1 MKTKLSDNINPPLV
15 SICVPAYN
23 CGKYIGETLS
33 CLCSQTYTNIEI
45 IVVNDGATDETL
57 KNASSNSDHRIS
69 IINVVNG
76 GASKARNIAY
86 QHAAGRY
93 IVFFDADD
101 YIESGFIDQQLQK
114 INNSDDEI
122 VLAAW
127 GRFYNNNRSSFRA
140 EPMPFSEMTFD
151 EWINHYWYNGN
162 PMTTPGR
169 AMIPKKVIEAA
180 GLWNEELTLNDDL
193 EFFTRIFSKST
204 NIIFNHNAIF
214 YYRSG
219 VEGLSSA
226 KSTAAYLS
234 LYKSVILATDLAL
247 KHFDNN
253 NAIKKSCANLLQSM
267 VYEVYPYSRELSRLA
282 EEKINELGGS
292 TIAFVAGGYTK
303 LMVSLIGWKLTKI
316 IKTSLSGN
324 K

>member
-1 MKTKLSDNINPPLV
+1 LKTKLSDNINPPLV

-151 EWINHYWYNGN
+151 
-162 PMTTPGR
+162 
-169 AMIPKKVIEAA
+169 
-180 GLWNEELTLNDDL
+180 
-193 EFFTRIFSKST
+193 
-204 NIIFNHNAIF
+204 
-214 YYRSG
+214 
-219 VEGLSSA
+219 
-226 KSTAAYLS
+226 
-234 LYKSVILATDLAL
+234 
-247 KHFDNN
+247 
-253 NAIKKSCANLLQSM
+253 
-267 VYEVYPYSRELSRLA
+267 
-282 EEKINELGGS
+282 
-292 TIAFVAGGYTK
+292 
-303 LMVSLIGWKLTKI
+303 
-316 IKTSLSGN
+316 
-324 K
+324 